1 MGNSN
6 HIIRASKPEE
16 TIRPQDIIF
25 RSVTTADIPELKEL
39 FCNTVLTVNARDYT
53 T

>member
-25 RSVTTADIPELKEL
+25 RSVTTG
-39 FCNTVLTVNARDYT
+39 VTVNSFIY
-53 T
+53 